1 MSISKIRLRNFRGFR
16 NESLAIK
23 PLTVLLGPN
32 SSGKSS
38 FSHPL
43 AAISHCQK
51 LYEGRR
57 DASLTPRT
65 AREAEEWP
73 IDLGGY
79 SDLVTSG
86 SAEKIFIDLLTSEGW
101 VEFGFGGI
109 PSSPND
115 LCLSHI
121 GSPPN
126 LDVTTTPPNMEL
138 SGLAGV
144 GTKAPAGGSFHTTV
158 DADPRAFSEV
168 SRPMLT
174 LVRISEQGWQH
185 DGQDAIVGL
194 DGLIPVS
201 LQHSTGT
208 PYKLNAKSIKDVRF
222 LLESLVYLRA
232 SRKRPTRGFPYFRS
246 ERRSIGYAGEKAASV
261 LFNVGDQIAPHVC
274 PPHSSEQAHDRIEWP
289 EMEISLKEAVT
300 AWLGYLKLAAMMTA
314 TESVRYGPEH
324 VDVRVAL
331 NSGGHT
337 D

>member
-1 MSISKIRLRNFRGFR
+1 MSISKTRSRNFRGFR

-86 SAEKIFIDLLTSEGW
+86 SAEKIFFDLLTSEGW

-115 LCLSHI
+115 LCL
-121 GSPPN
+121 
-126 LDVTTTPPNMEL
+126 
-138 SGLAGV
+138 
-144 GTKAPAGGSFHTTV
+144 
-158 DADPRAFSEV
+158 
-168 SRPMLT
+168 
-174 LVRISEQGWQH
+174 
-185 DGQDAIVGL
+185 
-194 DGLIPVS
+194 
-201 LQHSTGT
+201 
-208 PYKLNAKSIKDVRF
+208 
-222 LLESLVYLRA
+222 
-232 SRKRPTRGFPYFRS
+232 
-246 ERRSIGYAGEKAASV
+246 
-261 LFNVGDQIAPHVC
+261 
-274 PPHSSEQAHDRIEWP
+274 
-289 EMEISLKEAVT
+289 
-300 AWLGYLKLAAMMTA
+300 
-314 TESVRYGPEH
+314 
-324 VDVRVAL
+324 
-331 NSGGHT
+331 
-337 D
+337 